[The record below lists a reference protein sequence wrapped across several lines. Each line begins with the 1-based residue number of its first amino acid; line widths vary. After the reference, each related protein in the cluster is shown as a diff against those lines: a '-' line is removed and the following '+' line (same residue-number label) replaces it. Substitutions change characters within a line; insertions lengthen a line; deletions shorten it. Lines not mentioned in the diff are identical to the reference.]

1 MFGPSLLLA
10 ALSAHCLLSITKQR
24 RAALVDAQE
33 GERERGGGDEREAE
47 EEGIERRSAS
57 PLF

>member
-1 MFGPSLLLA
+1 MAMFGPSLLLA

-33 GERERGGGDEREAE
+33 GERGGGDEREAE

>member
-1 MFGPSLLLA
+1 MLLA

-33 GERERGGGDEREAE
+33 GERERGGGGEREAE